1 MNLLQLKTIYC
12 IGLVSAS
19 LFLLTGCEEANMAI
33 DSILGRRTPVL
44 SATPQVPP
52 SVIPAVKRMPGEK
65 TAPPEPGMA
74 ALPAAPVEPTS
85 PPVQMP
91 QKAAPASPQ
100 VQNGPIGPL
109 AQSTPLPQMAQ
120 APVAPPQAAPAQVVP
135 APAAPPQAAPP
146 SPAPRT
152 EEQAAPVRG
161 KRRVPGALSPEL
173 RQAEEGDEKVAREPF
188 VMLRDPFKQPTE
200 ILPSECP
207 PSMPLCRFDRSQ
219 LKLVGVMQVSDGQF
233 KGLVEDP
240 DGRGYFITAGM
251 QIGGAT
257 VTQVTNKGII
267 LHVHRTRQDVTMP
280 LFREAREIGD

>member
-44 SATPQVPP
+44 SATPQVPS

-65 TAPPEPGMA
+65 IAPPEPGTTS
-74 ALPAAPVEPTS
+74 LPA
-85 PPVQMP
+85 PPV
-91 QKAAPASPQ
+91 APQ
-100 VQNGPIGPL
+100 VQNDPVGPF
-109 AQSTPLPQMAQ
+109 AQSAPSSMAQ
-120 APVAPPQAAPAQVVP
+120 APTAPPQAAPAQVAP
-135 APAAPPQAAPP
+135 APVAPGPGAPPQTAP
-146 SPAPRT
+146 SPAPRLA
-152 EEQAAPVRG
+152 EEAAQIRG

-173 RQAEEGDEKVAREPF
+173 KQAEEGDEKAAREPF
-188 VMLRDPFKQPTE
+188 VLLRDPFKQPTE

>member
-1 MNLLQLKTIYC
+1 
-12 IGLVSAS
+12 
-19 LFLLTGCEEANMAI
+19 
-33 DSILGRRTPVL
+33 
-44 SATPQVPP
+44 
-52 SVIPAVKRMPGEK
+52 
-65 TAPPEPGMA
+65 
-74 ALPAAPVEPTS
+74 
-85 PPVQMP
+85 
-91 QKAAPASPQ
+91 
-100 VQNGPIGPL
+100 
-109 AQSTPLPQMAQ
+109 
-120 APVAPPQAAPAQVVP
+120 
-135 APAAPPQAAPP
+135 
-146 SPAPRT
+146 
-152 EEQAAPVRG
+152 
-161 KRRVPGALSPEL
+161 VPGALSPEL
-173 RQAEEGDEKVAREPF
+173 RQAEEGDEKAAREPF